1 MGGRDCWWTF
11 LGTAGGEQDQYPP
24 LPLGLWDG
32 EVERAKLHLPFGTA
46 VGSSQE
52 HSKTQTSGR
61 ADRGLQT
68 SLRSVVT
75 GTPICTGESVSGT
88 GRVLERL
95 GMASVALA
103 TPGQRAS
110 VHHAAVAQSHL
121 KALSTVAVNVQ
132 LRVRA

>member
-1 MGGRDCWWTF
+1 MGGRDRWWTF
-11 LGTAGGEQDQYPP
+11 LGPAGGEQDQCPP

-32 EVERAKLHLPFGTA
+32 EVERTKLHLPFGTA
-46 VGSSQE
+46 AGSSQE

-75 GTPICTGESVSGT
+75 GTPICTGDSVSGT

-103 TPGQRAS
+103 TPGQGHQYLLLPWHS
-110 VHHAAVAQSHL
+110 TL
-121 KALSTVAVNVQ
+121 KSLSTVAVSVQ
-132 LRVRA
+132 PRVRA